1 MCCARVSG
9 TAGAV
14 SCSPA
19 WRPITCARNS
29 RGCGCCSTA
38 ASDHGSRRHGH
49 AVRMCFFRVAHDQG
63 MTRMKTAL
71 ITGVSGQ
78 DGAYLVQLLLDKGYK
93 VYGAYR
99 RTSSVNF
106 WRMQDLGVAGHPNLE
121 LVEYDLTDPGCSLR
135 LIEKARP
142 DEVYNLAA
150 QSFVGVSFEQPITT
164 AEITGLGALH
174 LLDAI
179 RTVKPDTRF
188 YQASTS
194 EMFGKVQAVPQ
205 NEHTM
210 FWPRSPYGVAK
221 LFAHWSTVNYRES
234 FGIFGASGILFN
246 HESPLRGREFV
257 TRKITDAVAK
267 IKLGKLDVL
276 ELGNLDAKRDWGYA
290 KEYVEGMWRILQSDR
305 PDTYVLAT
313 NRTETVRDF
322 VQMAFRAGG
331 IAIEWRGSGEDE
343 LGVGARNGRELVRIN
358 PRFYRP
364 AEVEL
369 LIGDPSKAY
378 TELGWK
384 AETSLEDLC
393 RMMVGA
399 DLVRNERG

>member
-1 MCCARVSG
+1 
-9 TAGAV
+9 
-14 SCSPA
+14 
-19 WRPITCARNS
+19 
-29 RGCGCCSTA
+29 
-38 ASDHGSRRHGH
+38 
-49 AVRMCFFRVAHDQG
+49 
-63 MTRMKTAL
+63 MKTAL

-78 DGAYLVQLLLDKGYK
+78 DGAYLVELLLDKGYK

-106 WRMQDLGVAGHPNLE
+106 WRMQDLGVAEHPNLE

-257 TRKITDAVAK
+257 TRKITDAVAR
-267 IKLGKLDVL
+267 IKLGKQEHL

-290 KEYVEGMWRILQSDR
+290 AEYVEGMWRMLQAQQ
-305 PDTYVLAT
+305 PDTFVLAT
-313 NRTETVRDF
+313 GRTETVRDF
-322 VQMAFRAGG
+322 AALAFKAAGIG
-331 IAIEWRGSGEDE
+331 IEWKGKEEGETGIRTDT
-343 LGVGARNGRELVRIN
+343 GKPVVRIN
-358 PRFYRP
+358 PKFYRP
-364 AEVEL
+364 AEVEM
-369 LIGDPSKAY
+369 LIGDAAHAR
-378 TELGWK
+378 EVLGWQAK
-384 AETSLEDLC
+384 TSLEDLC
-393 RMMVGA
+393 RMMVEA
-399 DLVRNERG
+399 DLKRVERGVSF